1 MIPLLGSGHQNI
13 SAMYIYQVYLKGEL
27 AESAVL
33 VGTYTTFN
41 YARRAVNNYCD
52 SGAIGPKDIVTL
64 KQKKA
69 INGLFCDFRSA
80 RGEFFEC
87 NGHKSMYFNL

>member
-1 MIPLLGSGHQNI
+1 
-13 SAMYIYQVYLKGEL
+13 MYIYQVWLKGEL

-41 YARRAVNNYCD
+41 YARRAVNNYCN
-52 SGAIGPKDIVTL
+52 SGAIGPRDIVTL

-69 INGLFCDFRSA
+69 IDGLFCDFRAA
-80 RGEFFEC
+80 RGEFYVC
-87 NGHKSMYFNL
+87 NDRKAMDFKL

>member
-1 MIPLLGSGHQNI
+1 
-13 SAMYIYQVYLKGEL
+13 MYIYQVYLKGEL

-69 INGLFCDFRSA
+69 INGFFCDFRSA